1 MFTMAI
7 VDFWLTIDVREN
19 EKSDD
24 STTVEFFPIKIG
36 TYPLDLD
43 DEAVMTAAR
52 SIARKALKM
61 EIAGYISEASTT
73 VLAECIIKTAKEL
86 SASKTVDSTTSQSPE

>member
-7 VDFWLTIDVREN
+7 VDFWLTIDVMEN

-36 TYPLDLD
+36 TYAIDLD
-43 DEAVMTAAR
+43 DKAVMTVAR
-52 SIARKALKM
+52 EIATKALKM
-61 EIAGYISEASTT
+61 EIAGDISDDEIAT
-73 VLAECIIKTAKEL
+73 LAKCIITTAKEL
-86 SASKTVDSTTSQSPE
+86 SASKTGTELKSP